1 MFFNN
6 WYVGNDTN
14 MNNMFYNCIIL
25 EEYKPKKKTFK
36 EQCNFINKL
45 TEEQCCISYEKINN
59 DYMICNTCNKQYLFE
74 NINEWLKIQNTCPH
88 CRENWISKTIYINKN
103 KYK

>member
-1 MFFNN
+1 MSKLLQKQSN
-6 WYVGNDTN
+6 VGHSQSTLKSREV
-14 MNNMFYNCIIL
+14 FKSKI
-25 EEYKPKKKTFK
+25 EKTFK

-45 TEEQCCISYEKINN
+45 TGEECCISYDKININN

-88 CRENWISKTIYINKN
+88 CR
-103 KYK
+103 